1 MRELIF
7 ATHNRHKAREIQAL
21 LPKGYAVQTLAEL
34 GYTDDI
40 AETGKTLRANAEIKA
55 RTVFKHFGR
64 PCFADDTGLMVDALQ
79 GAPGVYSARYAGPK
93 ATFDENVTKLLSQ
106 LQGAALR
113 SARFT
118 TVICYVDEQGKSHF
132 TQGEV
137 EGEITLERQGEGG
150 FGYDPIFLPK
160 GAAQTFAQMSA
171 EAKNARSHRG
181 QALSKFMDFLADL
194 NQKS

>member
-7 ATHNRHKAREIQAL
+7 ATHNPHKAREIQAL
-21 LPKGYAVQTLAEL
+21 LPKGYTVQTLAEL

-40 AETGKTLRANAEIKA
+40 AETGKTLKANAEIKA
-55 RTVFKHFGR
+55 STVFKHFGR

-79 GAPGVYSARYAGPK
+79 GAPGVYSARYAGAK
-93 ATFDENVTKLLSQ
+93 ATFDENITKLLYQ
-106 LQGAALR
+106 LQGVTLR

-132 TQGEV
+132 RQGEV

-150 FGYDPIFLPK
+150 FGYDPVFLPK
-160 GAAQTFAQMSA
+160 GAEQTFAQMSA
-171 EAKNARSHRG
+171 EAKNVRSHRG
-181 QALSKFMDFLADL
+181 HALRKFMDFLADL